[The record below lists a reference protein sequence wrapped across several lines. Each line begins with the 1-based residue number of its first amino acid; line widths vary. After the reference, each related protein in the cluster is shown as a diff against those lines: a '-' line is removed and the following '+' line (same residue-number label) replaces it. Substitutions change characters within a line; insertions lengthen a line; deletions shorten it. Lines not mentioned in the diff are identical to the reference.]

1 MRKKVIITV
10 ATTGSFLTRKD
21 CPNLPVTPEEIAQ
34 AAYESY
40 NEGAAIVHVHARDEN
55 GVNTG
60 RTEVYKRIHELIRA
74 KCNIVLY
81 FTTGGGPE
89 LSAEERLGSLDA
101 NPEMASLD
109 VGSLLRIVGPYA
121 GEFWAN
127 PRAQIEHYAEE
138 ILKRN
143 IKTSLGIFNN
153 GMLTEVDNLI
163 RKGLLRKPYY
173 INFVFNAAYQG
184 AMRSTPENL
193 ISMIE
198 QLPQD
203 SVFSVTCVGRAQ
215 PIYTALSMCL
225 GGNARVGFEDNIY
238 YAEGEVAKSNA
249 QFVAR
254 AARIARELGLEI
266 ASPDE
271 ARDILG
277 IPRP

>member
-1 MRKKVIITV
+1 MRKVFITV
-10 ATTGSFLTRKD
+10 ATTGSFLTKKD

-74 KCNIVLY
+74 KCNIILY

-101 NPEMASLD
+101 KPEMASLD
-109 VGSLLRIVGPYA
+109 VGSLLRTVGPYA
-121 GEFWAN
+121 GEVWAN
-127 PRAQIEHYAEE
+127 PRPQIEHYAEE

-143 IKTSLGIFNN
+143 IKTSLGLFNN
-153 GMLTEVDNLI
+153 GMLSEVDNLI
-163 RKGLLRKPYY
+163 KKGLIQKPYY
-173 INFVFNAAYQG
+173 INLVFNTPYQG
-184 AMRSTPENL
+184 SMRTTPENL
-193 ISMIE
+193 FMMIS

-203 SVFSVTCVGRAQ
+203 SIFSVSCVGRAQ
-215 PIYTALSMCL
+215 LTYTTMSMCL
-225 GGNARVGFEDNIY
+225 GGNARVGFEDNLY
-238 YAEGEVAKSNA
+238 YTGNELAKSNA

-254 AARIARELGLEI
+254 TARIARELGLEV

>member
-1 MRKKVIITV
+1 MRKVIITV
-10 ATTGSFLTRKD
+10 ATTGSFLTKKD
-21 CPNLPVTPEEIAQ
+21 FPILPTTPEEIAQ

-40 NEGAAIVHVHARDEN
+40 NEGASVVHVHARDEN

-60 RTEVYKRIHELIRA
+60 RTEVFKRIHELIRA
-74 KCNIVLY
+74 KCNIILY

-89 LSAEERLGSLDA
+89 LSAEERLGPLDA
-101 NPEMASLD
+101 KPEMASLD
-109 VGSLLRIVGPYA
+109 VGSLMRIVGPYA
-121 GEFWAN
+121 GEVWAN

-138 ILKRN
+138 MLKRN
-143 IKTSLGIFNN
+143 IKVSIGLFNN
-153 GMLTEVDNLI
+153 GMLNEVDNLI
-163 RKGLLRKPYY
+163 KKGLMHKPYY
-173 INFVFNAAYQG
+173 LNFVFNAPYQG

-193 ISMIE
+193 SSMIG

-203 SVFSVTCVGRAQ
+203 SVFGVSCIGRAQ
-215 PIYTALSMCL
+215 STYTTMAMCL

-238 YAEGEVAKSNA
+238 YAEGELAKSNA

-254 AARIARELGLEI
+254 TARIARELGLEI